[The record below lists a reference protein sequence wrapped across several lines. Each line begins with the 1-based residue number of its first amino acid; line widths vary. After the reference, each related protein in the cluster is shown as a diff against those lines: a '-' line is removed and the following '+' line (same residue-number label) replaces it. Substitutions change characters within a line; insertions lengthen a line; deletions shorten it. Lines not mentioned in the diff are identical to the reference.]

1 MPLRTKFR
9 EEMEFLHRIGR
20 EFAHEN
26 PQLAHFLGEEA
37 NDPDVQR
44 LLEGVA
50 FLTAKMSLKI
60 EDDLPELTHSLLQL
74 LWPNYLRPLPSV
86 TMMRFEPMENEVTT
100 RKQVPKGTPLLS
112 RRVEGVQCQF
122 RTCKEVEVYPLRI
135 DEVSDA
141 HSQEKSIMRIDLA
154 PTSLDF
160 VLSDMDCDRLDFHL
174 SGDDTTA
181 RTLYLWLARYL
192 EHVRVEIDG
201 TTRLLRPNA
210 LEFPGFSPEEA
221 LLPYPKNVFD
231 GYRILQEYFLFP
243 QRFHFFTLNQLRALW
258 PNHKASQ
265 IRLDFHFTRPMPVG
279 IRLRTTDVSLYCT
292 PAVNLFEQ
300 GAEPID
306 LNGRAIDHRLLPMGL
321 RPDAYE
327 VFSVDEVSGWQRK
340 ADGKRGRWLRTYH
353 PFESL
358 QHEIEH
364 SHGRTALYYRTR
376 LEPAHSAEGVQH
388 RIAFIRADETDY
400 VGESET
406 VSLSLT
412 CTNRDLP
419 LSLGVGDICF
429 GTVGA
434 ISTPNFVRFRNISV
448 PTPSYR
454 PVLDGELQWNLISNL
469 SLNYLS
475 LLSIEPLRAVIRAY
489 DFAALH
495 DIRQARTSRKRVE
508 AILEAQT
515 APADRLVR
523 GLPVR
528 GMRTRLKMDQ
538 SGFLCEGDLYLF
550 CTVLSH
556 FFSLYASINSFHVLE
571 AVNAS
576 NNEHYSWPMQIGKQP
591 LI

>member
-9 EEMEFLHRIGR
+9 EEMEFLRQIGR

-60 EDDLPELTHSLLQL
+60 EDDFPELTHSLLQL
-74 LWPNYLRPLPSV
+74 LWPNYLRPLPSM
-86 TMMRFEPMENEVTT
+86 TMVRFEPMENEVTT
-100 RKQVPKGTPLLS
+100 RKRIHKGTPLLS
-112 RRVEGVQCQF
+112 RAVEGVQCQF
-122 RTCKEVEVYPLRI
+122 RTCKEVEVFPLRI
-135 DEVSDA
+135 AAVSDA
-141 HSQEKSIMRIDLA
+141 HSQEKSILRVELE

-160 VLSDMDCDRLDFHL
+160 VLSDMDCDRLEFHL

-181 RTLYLWLARYL
+181 RNLYLWLARYL
-192 EHVRVEIDG
+192 EQIRVDIDG
-201 TTRLLRPNA
+201 TARHLRPDV

-221 LLPYPKNVFD
+221 LLPYPRNVFD
-231 GYRILQEYFLFP
+231 GYRILQEYFVFP
-243 QRFHFFTLNQLRALW
+243 QRFHFFALNQLRPLW
-258 PNHKASQ
+258 PRHKCQ
-265 IRLDFHFTRPMPVG
+265 RVRLEFHFSRPMPAG
-279 IRLRTTDVSLYCT
+279 TRLHNGDLSLYCA
-292 PAVNLFEQ
+292 PAANLFDHA
-300 GAEPID
+300 AEPILLD
-306 LNGRAIDHRLLPMGL
+306 GRSADHRLSPAGL

-327 VFSVDEVSGWQRK
+327 VFSIDEVSGWQNG
-340 ADGKRGRWLRTYH
+340 AHGKPGRWLRTYH

-364 SHGRTALYYRTR
+364 SQGRTALYYRTR
-376 LEPAHSAEGVQH
+376 LENTHGSSGLQH
-388 RIAFIRADETDY
+388 RIAFVRADETEY
-400 VGESET
+400 IGESET

-419 LSLGVGDICF
+419 LSLGPGDICL
-429 GTVGA
+429 GTLGA
-434 ISTPNFVRFRNISV
+434 METPNFVRFRNITA

-454 PVLDGELQWNLISNL
+454 PVLDGELHWSLISNL

-475 LLSIEPLRAVIRAY
+475 LLSVEPLRAVIRAY

-495 DIRQARTSRKRVE
+495 DIRQARASHKRVA
-508 AILEAQT
+508 AIQDAST
-515 APADRLVR
+515 SPADRLVR

-528 GMRTRLKMDQ
+528 GMRTSLRVDGA
-538 SGFLCEGDLYLF
+538 GFLCEGDLYLF
-550 CTVLSH
+550 CTVLSQ
-556 FFSLYASINSFHVLE
+556 FFSLYASINSFHMLE
-571 AVNAS
+571 AVNTS
-576 NNEHYSWPMQIGKQP
+576 NHEHYSWPMQIGKQP